1 MSDVIGW
8 NHAVVGMCPGC
19 PKNADAPALA
29 KEIDALLR
37 NRIVFNWT
45 WDLDP
50 RFNKN
55 LRDDLKAT
63 LVLYKVRK
71 GEKAAAEALV
81 EAVEHGLPENVA
93 KALRVQVFPKK

>member
-1 MSDVIGW
+1 M
-8 NHAVVGMCPGC
+8 VGMCPGC